1 LFDRGSIYF
10 SDKDGNQV
18 SAATLKSGYKVAVS
32 PIQITDPNDLYEKIG
47 GLLDVDKEAFLAQ
60 VSKKK
65 DPYEEGMHFDYSIEC
80 ENGFVYK
87 TLPHRRGTIQ
97 VMNSDGTPLRCGHKI
112 Y

>member
-1 LFDRGSIYF
+1 MKAMAILFLGLIAVF
-10 SDKDGNQV
+10 IL
-18 SAATLKSGYKVAVS
+18 AGYC
-32 PIQITDPNDLYEKIG
+32 E
-47 GLLDVDKEAFLAQ
+47 
-60 VSKKK
+60 SKKS
-65 DPYEEGMHFDYSIEC
+65 PYEEGMHFDYSIEC